1 MKNFFIIINL
11 FLLTFV
17 AFFLVKIVYK
27 SIEVALISDSLHYKE
42 KTLSIKNN
50 HRQTFLVKNNYKKII
65 KRNIFKVITDRKD
78 KALKNKDDDLRE
90 IAKLKVTTLKLK
102 LLGTVAGGNPGETY
116 AVIEDQRKKKQSLYQ
131 VGQRVQGAKIIKIL
145 RQQVVLEY
153 NGEDQV
159 LEMSFLS
166 NSILKEHFDSPS
178 SILKEHFDS
187 PGSSKA
193 KKPNKKPSAPKV
205 INLTRSSIDNL
216 INNSNQ
222 ALKQA
227 RIKPHLN
234 NGQPNGLLVFGIKP
248 ESLYAKMELK
258 NGDIIQSVNG
268 KKLKSVDDTL
278 KLFQGLKNASD
289 MNIKIKRHG
298 RTEEINYHVR

>member
-1 MKNFFIIINL
+1 MKNIFIIINL

-27 SIEVALISDSLHYKE
+27 SLEVALISDSLHYKE

-65 KRNIFKVITDRKD
+65 KRNILKVITDRKD

-166 NSILKEHFDSPS
+166 NSILKEHFDSPR
-178 SILKEHFDS
+178 K
-187 PGSSKA
+187 SKA
-193 KKPNKKPSAPKV
+193 EKPNKKPSAPKV
-205 INLTRSSIDNL
+205 INLTRSSTDSL
-216 INNSNQ
+216 LNNSNQ

-227 RIKPHLN
+227 RIKPHFN
-234 NGQPNGLLVFGIKP
+234 NGQPDGLLVFGIKP

-268 KKLKSVDDTL
+268 KKLKSVEDTS